1 MIQIGNSP
9 KFVSFSFYKPAI
21 WIIKATSA
29 APTAT
34 VRSPRLKYANITAI
48 TKPAVAEE
56 TEPVLEKTAGT
67 VIAESTT

>member
-1 MIQIGNSP
+1 MTQIGDSS
-9 KFVSFSFYKPAI
+9 KFVSFSFYRPAI
-21 WIIKATSA
+21 CIINAVSA

-34 VRSPRLKYANITAI
+34 VRSPLLKYANITAI
-48 TKPAVAEE
+48 TKPAAEEE